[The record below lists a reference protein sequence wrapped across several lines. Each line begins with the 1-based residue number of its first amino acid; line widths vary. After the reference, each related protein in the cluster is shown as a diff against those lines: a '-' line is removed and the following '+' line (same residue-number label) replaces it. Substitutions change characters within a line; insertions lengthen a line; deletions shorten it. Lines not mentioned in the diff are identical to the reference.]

1 MISIGSNVAALGMLP
16 KDLAFSGIEALEGDG
31 VRIVAAS
38 RLYATPCMPAGAGP
52 DYVNAAVVVE
62 TALAAGELLA
72 HLHAVEQRFERSRT
86 QRWGARSLDLDLLDF
101 GGVVLPDRATWEHWR
116 ALPFERQREEA
127 PDQLILPHPRIQDRA
142 FVLVPLAEIAPGWV
156 HPVLGQSVTEL
167 CAGLTEADMS
177 GIVPLECSESL
188 ALLAKGR

>member
-1 MISIGSNVAALGMLP
+1 MGSNVAAMGMSP
-16 KDLAFSGIEALEGDG
+16 KDLVFAGVEALECDA
-31 VRIVAAS
+31 VRVVAAS
-38 RLYATPCMPAGAGP
+38 RLFATPCVPAGAGP
-52 DYVNAAVVVE
+52 DYVNAAAVVQ
-62 TALAAGELLA
+62 TSLNAGALLA
-72 HLHAVEQRFERSRT
+72 HLHAVEKRFERSRS

-101 GGVVLPDRATWEHWR
+101 GGVLLPDRGTWEHWR

-142 FVLVPLAEIAPGWV
+142 FVLVPLADIAPGWV

-177 GIVPLECSESL
+177 GIVPLDCSESL
-188 ALLAKGR
+188 ALLAKGS